1 MNTGLAGKS
10 VIVTGGT
17 SGIGRAAAAAFLAE
31 GCKVAVCDFR
41 QELIDQINCRK
52 DRKDPAHVGF
62 VADVT
67 EPEQMK
73 ALLDR
78 VESRFGGVDVMVNNA
93 GVGNPYGF
101 TFIPDAQWTKV
112 MNVNLKAVISCCN
125 LAIPYLER
133 RGGCIVN
140 TSSLGGR
147 ITSTVRSIYGV
158 TKAGVTMYTKLLAR
172 ELAPR
177 GIRVNGVAPGMIR
190 TDMVVQNNRGLKDI
204 DVLGSSSVMQRLG
217 EPSEIAAGMVFL
229 ASELA
234 RGVTGQVLEI
244 TGGKCIVQDPGWS
257 WQQKEKKGE
266 TDGT

>member
-1 MNTGLAGKS
+1 MKTGLAGKS

-17 SGIGRAAAAAFLAE
+17 SGIGRAAADAFLAE
-31 GCKVAVCDFR
+31 GCRVAVCDFR
-41 QELIDQINCRK
+41 QDLIDEINCRNNSN
-52 DRKDPAHVGF
+52 HMGF

-67 EPEQMK
+67 KPEQIK
-73 ALLDR
+73 ALLDC
-78 VESRFGGVDVMVNNA
+78 VETRFGGVDVMVNNA

-101 TFIPDAQWTKV
+101 TFMPDVQWTKV
-112 MNVNLKAVISCCN
+112 MDVNLKAVISCCN

-133 RGGCIVN
+133 RRGCILN

-158 TKAGVTMYTKLLAR
+158 TKAGVTMYTKLLAK

-190 TDMVVQNNRGLKDI
+190 TDMVVQNNKNLKDI
-204 DVLGSSSVMQRLG
+204 NVLGGSSVMQRLG
-217 EPSEIAAGMVFL
+217 DPSEIAAGMVFL

-234 RGVTGQVLEI
+234 QGITGQVLEI
-244 TGGKCIVQDPGWS
+244 TGGKCIVQDPAWS
-257 WQQKEKKGE
+257 WQQKIKKEE
-266 TDGT
+266 TDGA